1 MAGTVALIVS
11 GARQGT
17 NLIAGWYGFLGVSY
31 RLYSS
36 MNLVDWL
43 PHGEPFT
50 GGNAPMQVPLPL
62 DGGLEKILPRPRD
75 PLNPQ
80 TVRNIRPRCRG
91 SFRLTLKIQ
100 NETVESVQH
109 TNPKTS

>member
-1 MAGTVALIVS
+1 MSHPRLQGKISSWLARLHS
-11 GARQGT
+11 SFQARQGT

-62 DGGLEKILPRPRD
+62 DGASKKFFH
-75 PLNPQ
+75 
-80 TVRNIRPRCRG
+80 VRAI
-91 SFRLTLKIQ
+91 
-100 NETVESVQH
+100 H
-109 TNPKTS
+109 